1 MNATENAPRH
11 ATGTIRGKDATMHR
25 TTGTE
30 RPESPGERDARRRMR
45 IWRAVELTGRIV
57 CAAGCVAA
65 LGGAGSMDLAKATPA
80 IPAQPFALIVM
91 GIAAAIAGYL
101 LQEHAGKA
109 RDHAFEDFAEAAGR
123 RRCTERLGRTQ
134 AAAHGREA
142 SAERPDAQPEP
153 GLVHGYHDSTGQPDA
168 LTDIARTLRR

>member
-1 MNATENAPRH
+1 
-11 ATGTIRGKDATMHR
+11 MHR

-30 RPESPGERDARRRMR
+30 RPESPDERDARRRMR
-45 IWRAVELTGRIV
+45 IWRAAELTGRIV

-65 LGGAGSMDLAKATPA
+65 LGGAGSMDLAKATPI

-101 LQEHAGKA
+101 IQEHAGKA
-109 RDHAFEDFAEAAGR
+109 RDRAFADFAEAVGR
-123 RRCTERLGRTQ
+123 RRCEERLGRMRTD
-134 AAAHGREA
+134 ARGRNA
-142 SAERPDAQPEP
+142 SQEGPDAQPEP
-153 GLVHGYHDSTGQPDA
+153 GLVHGYHDSTGRPDA

>member
-1 MNATENAPRH
+1 
-11 ATGTIRGKDATMHR
+11 MHR

-45 IWRAVELTGRIV
+45 IWRAVEWTGWIV

-80 IPAQPFALIVM
+80 VPAQPFALIVT
-91 GIAAAIAGYL
+91 GIIAAIAGYL
-101 LQEHAGKA
+101 LQGHASKA

-123 RRCTERLGRTQ
+123 RRCAERLGRMR
-134 AAAHGREA
+134 ADARGREA
-142 SAERPDAQPEP
+142 SPEGPDAQPEP
-153 GLVHGYHDSTGQPDA
+153 GLVRGYHDSTGRPDA
-168 LTDIARTLRR
+168 LTDIARTLQR

>member
-1 MNATENAPRH
+1 
-11 ATGTIRGKDATMHR
+11 MHR

-80 IPAQPFALIVM
+80 VPAQPFALIVM

-123 RRCTERLGRTQ
+123 RRCAERLSRMQAIGR
-134 AAAHGREA
+134 GRNA
-142 SAERPDAQPEP
+142 SPEGPDAQPEP